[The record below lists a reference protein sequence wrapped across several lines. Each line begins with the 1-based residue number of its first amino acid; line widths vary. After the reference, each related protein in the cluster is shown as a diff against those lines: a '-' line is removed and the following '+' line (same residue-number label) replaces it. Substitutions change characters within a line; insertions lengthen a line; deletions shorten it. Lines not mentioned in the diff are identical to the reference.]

1 MNLIITGAA
10 GFIGSNFCCQ
20 FYNRLFKLFRT
31 QKNILDVNF
40 IDLYNQ
46 HNIDTIKHIGK
57 GEITHIRDRPFNDYR
72 YRVNSTKLQKL
83 GWKIKT
89 NFDDELVKIIEWH
102 KQNPNYW
109 D

>member
-20 FYNRLFKLFRT
+20 FYKNFKKIIIIDCLNYSGNIRNIESIINKENVIFI

-46 HNIDTIKHIGK
+46 HNIDTIIHFAAQ
-57 GEITHIRDRPFNDYR
+57 THVD
-72 YRVNSTKLQKL
+72 NSYK
-83 GWKIKT
+83 
-89 NFDDELVKIIEWH
+89 
-102 KQNPNYW
+102 
-109 D
+109 